1 MNTEPRQVNKT
12 LSKTRIMQNQP
23 VDLNTNPHG
32 FWMSRVGLPALGSL
46 LILLMACLALN
57 RLVPKVS
64 GRASGAPARLGWYLR
79 SGQLSADFR
88 TLAAAFQFVL
98 DLEPSAPAEIGTPA
112 IQPAAIA
119 PETGPKPSGMMRAIE
134 ARG

>member
-1 MNTEPRQVNKT
+1 MK
-12 LSKTRIMQNQP
+12 NQS
-23 VDLNTNPHG
+23 VDLNTNTHG
-32 FWMSRVGLPALGSL
+32 FWMSRVGLPALCSL
-46 LILLMACLALN
+46 LILLMAFVTLN

-64 GRASGAPARLGWYLR
+64 GRTSGATARMGWYLH

-98 DLEPSAPAEIGTPA
+98 DTEPGAPAEIGTPA
-112 IQPAAIA
+112 IQPATVA
-119 PETGPKPSGMMRAIE
+119 PEAGPKPSGMMRAKD